1 MINEITKKIYYDM
14 QKFIFT
20 NNTIVSASG
29 FAIGI
34 ATKEALTSV
43 LNLTVM
49 KVLVLL
55 KEQIMKHGI
64 SSYIS
69 VLIEIIWQ
77 IGAWIITILFIFLL
91 LEYFLNQKIFGLA
104 STIKNNS
111 KTDFIKAKLEAKTTS
126 IIPTSEDIHSINK
139 TNETIN
145 ELAQKKTTVK
155 PLNIIDKETTDD
167 NNDIDIH
174 ELYKY

>member
-1 MINEITKKIYYDM
+1 MINDIAKKIYYDM

-34 ATKEALTSV
+34 ATKEALSSI

-49 KVLVLL
+49 KLLVVM
-55 KEQIMKHGI
+55 KDQIMKHGI
-64 SSYIS
+64 SSYIYI
-69 VLIEIIWQ
+69 LIEVIWQ

-111 KTDFIKAKLEAKTTS
+111 QTDFIKAKLEAKTTS
-126 IIPTSEDIHSINK
+126 IIPTSEDINTINK
-139 TNETIN
+139 TNDTIN
-145 ELAQKKTTVK
+145 ELAQKKATVK
-155 PLNIIDKETTDD
+155 PLNIIQSEDK